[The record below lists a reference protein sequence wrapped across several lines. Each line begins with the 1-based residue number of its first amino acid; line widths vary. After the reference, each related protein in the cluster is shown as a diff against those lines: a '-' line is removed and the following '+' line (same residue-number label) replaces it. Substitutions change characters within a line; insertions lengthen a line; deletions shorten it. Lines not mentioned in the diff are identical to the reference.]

1 MKAAVVG
8 TGRMGQAIAWA
19 MDKLGCA
26 ELTLVDSVM
35 DNLIACARSVS
46 RSTMSIQAVPYEVD
60 YPFLKGNDIVISAL
74 PYRQTEKLAR
84 YCINNGLPYCDLG
97 GHMSTSNSI
106 NEYAKNKD
114 AVVMTD
120 LGLAPGWVNILAEHG
135 YNSHDD
141 LPETVEMMAG
151 GLPIN
156 PNNYLKYN
164 CTWSHGGLLNEYKD
178 QCVILI
184 NGFNTLALSMSGL
197 TETQTSLG
205 IMEAFY
211 TSGGASHTIETMQK
225 RGVQNCCY
233 KTIRYKGHCEAL
245 KFLINECGLDDDG
258 LTELLKIACPPA
270 PDLVIVKVRV
280 GDYKNIEDWTDEKI
294 VYSNENF
301 SAMQMGTAFPTSVA
315 AYLIA
320 TGNFSGPLAY
330 KDIPYEEF
338 ETKLDSLFEEAAN
351 G

>member
-1 MKAAVVG
+1 
-8 TGRMGQAIAWA
+8 
-19 MDKLGCA
+19 
-26 ELTLVDSVM
+26 
-35 DNLIACARSVS
+35 
-46 RSTMSIQAVPYEVD
+46 
-60 YPFLKGNDIVISAL
+60 
-74 PYRQTEKLAR
+74 
-84 YCINNGLPYCDLG
+84 
-97 GHMSTSNSI
+97 
-106 NEYAKNKD
+106 
-114 AVVMTD
+114 
-120 LGLAPGWVNILAEHG
+120 
-135 YNSHDD
+135 
-141 LPETVEMMAG
+141 
-151 GLPIN
+151 
-156 PNNYLKYN
+156 
-164 CTWSHGGLLNEYKD
+164 
-178 QCVILI
+178 
-184 NGFNTLALSMSGL
+184 MSGL